1 MPQSSM
7 KSPSQS
13 RLTPLVALVAVIGLA
28 YVASVEA
35 SRPDPLAAG
44 APQGDQPVWLAD
56 STRQDG
62 IMRLSDPKTA
72 WPTRVATV
80 DVLALIDKID
90 ERAEWDMRIE
100 ALQAA
105 INQEAQ
111 TRQAALERRLQESEA
126 SNDEG
131 VRQTI
136 RDEVALM
143 QLQYQQWIRVKALEL
158 NREQELKWKSIYRN
172 LSREADRIADTKGYE
187 LVLMNGTDAN
197 ITIDPNLQIPPD
209 QQALAQIL
217 NRRILHSSDFI
228 DITDEVIVRMN
239 NATPQP

>member
-1 MPQSSM
+1 MPHTSI
-7 KSPSQS
+7 KSPSQF
-13 RLTPLVALVAVIGLA
+13 RLAPVVAMAAVIGLT

-35 SRPDPLAAG
+35 SRPDPLTAG
-44 APQGDQPVWLAD
+44 AVQGDQPAWLAE
-56 STRQDG
+56 STAQDG
-62 IMRLSDPKTA
+62 VMRLTEPKTA

-80 DVLALIDKID
+80 NLLTLTGKVD

-100 ALQAA
+100 ALQAS

-126 SNDEG
+126 TEDEE

-172 LSREADRIADTKGYE
+172 LSREANRIAETNGYE
-187 LVLMNGTDAN
+187 LVLMDGLDAN
-197 ITIDPNLQIPPD
+197 ISIDPNLQIPAD
-209 QQALAQIL
+209 QQALAQIF

>member
-1 MPQSSM
+1 MPQTSM
-7 KSPSQS
+7 QSHSQS
-13 RLTPLVALVAVIGLA
+13 RMAPLVALVAVIGLA

-35 SRPDPLAAG
+35 SRPDPLTTAVR
-44 APQGDQPVWLAD
+44 GDQPAWLAEGSLD
-56 STRQDG
+56 DG
-62 IMRLSDPKTA
+62 IMRLADPKTA

-80 DVLALIDKID
+80 DVLTLAGKVD
-90 ERAEWDMRIE
+90 ERAEWDMRIA
-100 ALQAA
+100 ALQAS
-105 INQEAQ
+105 INEEAQ

-126 SNDEG
+126 TEDEE

-172 LSREADRIADTKGYE
+172 LSREANRIAEAKGYE
-187 LVLMNGTDAN
+187 LVLMNGIDTN